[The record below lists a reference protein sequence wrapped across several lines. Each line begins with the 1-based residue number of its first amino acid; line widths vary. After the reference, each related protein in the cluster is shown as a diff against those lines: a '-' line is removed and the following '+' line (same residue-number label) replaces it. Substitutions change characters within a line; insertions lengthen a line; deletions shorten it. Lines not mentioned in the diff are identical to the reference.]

1 MQKILALF
9 ILVVTFLE
17 GTAQSPEN
25 VSRLDPDSVPSN
37 QTVHHPPGWIPY
49 INWSTEELRRLFESL
64 DSDGDHEID
73 AFEASKELGKRALMM
88 NAEDIWT
95 QQFLPTDA
103 VQPRAIMLKA
113 LLIFYAVVA
122 LLIKAET
129 LRVQFEE
136 FDANRDGFITV
147 GEMQQ
152 GMKKRG
158 DSGGIGFWYTMLAVA
173 DTHVPDGRLDWDEYQ
188 KLGP

>member
-1 MQKILALF
+1 MQQILALF
-9 ILVVTFLE
+9 ILVVTFLQ

-25 VSRLDPDSVPSN
+25 VSRLDPDSVPPN
-37 QTVHHPPGWIPY
+37 PTVHHPPGWIPY
-49 INWSTEELRRLFESL
+49 INWSTEELRRLFERL

-73 AFEASKELGKRALMM
+73 AFEASRELGKRALM
-88 NAEDIWT
+88 
-95 QQFLPTDA
+95 A

-113 LLIFYAVVA
+113 LLIFYAVFA
-122 LLIKAET
+122 LLIKAER
-129 LRVQFEE
+129 LREQFEE

-158 DSGGIGFWYTMLAVA
+158 DSGGIGF
-173 DTHVPDGRLDWDEYQ
+173 
-188 KLGP
+188 